1 MALSIQSVYSLCQP
15 LTDSYISFSNEEYE
29 VDDFGNKH
37 LSSYDPKYDCIT
49 VSILEIKHQAT
60 YHNIP
65 VPRILLYIL
74 LHEIGHSL
82 DPNIHTEKDVIIL
95 ETTAWKIA
103 DTLMEELKIPK
114 TKEYFRVR
122 NWALSN
128 YMRKE

>member
-1 MALSIQSVYSLCQP
+1 MALSIQSVYLLCQP
-15 LTDSYISFSNEEYE
+15 LIDSYISFSNEKFEI
-29 VDDFGNKH
+29 DDFGNKH
-37 LSSYDPKYDCIT
+37 RSAYDPKYDCIT
-49 VSILEIKHQAT
+49 VSTLEIKYQAT

-82 DPNIHTEKDVIIL
+82 DPNIHTEKDVITL

-103 DTLMEELKIPK
+103 DYLMDNLKMPK

-122 NWALSN
+122 DWALNN